1 MRRKSEIVLLS
12 VCSSILVWMVLSFF
26 DINAHNMT
34 DQDYA
39 GWNLFLIFV
48 QDEQP
53 KEDEFLPVIKT
64 EPKIE
69 QMVCRKI
76 ESRKD
81 SGKKKKQNKK
91 KQKKQK
97 KRVVS
102 NKDVLNLARIIQ
114 AENGGHKDD
123 EALLLTGVVVLKR
136 VKSRNY
142 PDTIMG
148 VISQKGQ
155 YSTYADGKFWNK
167 PSKRSMRIAKRL
179 LSTNIVHDYPDN
191 LVFQAEFRQGKS
203 VYKKLGHE
211 YFCLS

>member
-12 VCSSILVWMVLSFF
+12 VCTSILVWMVLSFF

-39 GWNLFLIFV
+39 RWNFFLVFV
-48 QDEQP
+48 QEES
-53 KEDEFLPVIKT
+53 KEDEFLPIINT

-76 ESRKD
+76 ESRKE
-81 SGKKKKQNKK
+81 SKKKKKKK
-91 KQKKQK
+91 KQKKN
-97 KRVVS
+97 VAP
-102 NKDVLNLARIIQ
+102 NKDVMNLARIIQ
-114 AENGGHKDD
+114 AENGGHEDD
-123 EALLLTGVVVLKR
+123 EALLLTGIVILKR
-136 VKSRNY
+136 VKSRHY

-167 PSKRSMRIAKRL
+167 PSKRSMRIAKKIL
-179 LSTNIVHDYPDN
+179 KTNIAERYPDN

-211 YFCLS
+211 YFCLA

>member
-12 VCSSILVWMVLSFF
+12 ICTSILVWMVLSFF

-39 GWNLFLIFV
+39 GWNLFLIFA

-53 KEDEFLPVIKT
+53 KEDEFLPIINT

-76 ESRKD
+76 ESDKA
-81 SGKKKKQNKK
+81 SEKKK

-97 KRVVS
+97 KQKNNVVS

-114 AENGGHKDD
+114 AENGGHEDD
-123 EALLLTGVVVLKR
+123 EALLLTGVVILKR
-136 VKSRNY
+136 VKSKHY

-155 YSTYADGKFWNK
+155 YSTYADGKFWNE
-167 PSKRSMRIAKRL
+167 PSKRSMRIAKSL

-191 LVFQAEFRQGKS
+191 LVFQAEFEQGRAI
-203 VYKKLGHE
+203 YKKLGYE
-211 YFCLS
+211 YFCLA

>member
-12 VCSSILVWMVLSFF
+12 ICTSILVWMVLSFF

-39 GWNLFLIFV
+39 GWNIFLIFA

-53 KEDEFLPVIKT
+53 KEDEFLPIINT

-69 QMVCRKI
+69 QMFCRKI
-76 ESRKD
+76 ESNKA
-81 SGKKKKQNKK
+81 SEKMKKQKKKK
-91 KQKKQK
+91 KQKKH
-97 KRVVS
+97 VVS

-114 AENGGHKDD
+114 AENGGHEDD
-123 EALLLTGVVVLKR
+123 EALFLTGVVVLKR
-136 VKSRNY
+136 VKSKHY

-148 VISQKGQ
+148 VISQNGQ
-155 YSTYADGKFWNK
+155 YSTYADGKFWNE
-167 PSKRSMRIAKRL
+167 PSKRSMGIAKKL

-191 LVFQAEFRQGKS
+191 LVFQAEFEQGRA
-203 VYKKLGHE
+203 VYKKLGYE
-211 YFCLS
+211 YFCLA

>member
-12 VCSSILVWMVLSFF
+12 VCTSILAWMVLSFF

-39 GWNLFLIFV
+39 GWNLFLIFA

-53 KEDEFLPVIKT
+53 KEDEFLPIINA
-64 EPKIE
+64 EPNIE
-69 QMVCRKI
+69 QIVCRKI
-76 ESRKD
+76 ESNKA
-81 SGKKKKQNKK
+81 SGKKKKQKNKK
-91 KQKKQK
+91 KQKKN
-97 KRVVS
+97 VMS

-114 AENGGHKDD
+114 AENGGHEDD
-123 EALLLTGVVVLKR
+123 EALLLTGIVVLKR
-136 VKSRNY
+136 VKSKHY
-142 PDTIMG
+142 PDTITG

-155 YSTYADGKFWNK
+155 YSTYEDGKFWNN

-179 LSTNIVHDYPDN
+179 LSTDIADDYPDN

-203 VYKKLGHE
+203 VYKKLGYE
-211 YFCLS
+211 YFCLA

>member
-1 MRRKSEIVLLS
+1 MRRKAEIILLS
-12 VCSSILVWMVLSFF
+12 VCSSILAWMVLSFF

-39 GWNLFLIFV
+39 GWNLFLIFA

-53 KEDEFLPVIKT
+53 KEDEFLPIINEEQKV
-64 EPKIE
+64 E

-76 ESRKD
+76 DGNKASV
-81 SGKKKKQNKK
+81 KKKKQNKK
-91 KQKKQK
+91 KKQK

-102 NKDVLNLARIIQ
+102 NKDILSLARIIQ
-114 AENGGHKDD
+114 AENGGHEDD

-136 VKSRNY
+136 VKSKHY
-142 PDTIMG
+142 PDTIIG

-155 YSTYADGKFWNK
+155 YSTYADGKFWNE
-167 PSKRSMRIAKRL
+167 PSKRSMRIAKML

-191 LVFQAEFRQGKS
+191 LVFQAEFEQGRAI
-203 VYKKLGHE
+203 YKKLGYE
-211 YFCLS
+211 YFCLA

>member
-12 VCSSILVWMVLSFF
+12 VCTSILAWMVLSFF

-39 GWNLFLIFV
+39 GWNIFLIFA

-53 KEDEFLPVIKT
+53 KEDEFLPIINT
-64 EPKIE
+64 EPKVE
-69 QMVCRKI
+69 QIVCRKI
-76 ESRKD
+76 ERKKE
-81 SGKKKKQNKK
+81 SGEKKNQKKQK
-91 KQKKQK
+91 KKQK

-114 AENGGHKDD
+114 AENGGHEDD

-136 VKSRNY
+136 VKSKNY
-142 PDTIMG
+142 PSTIMG

-155 YSTYADGKFWNK
+155 YSTYADGKFWNE
-167 PSKRSMRIAKRL
+167 PSKRSMRIAKKL
-179 LSTNIVHDYPDN
+179 LTTDISDEYPDN
-191 LVFQAEFRQGKS
+191 LVFQSEFKQGRT
-203 VYKKLGHE
+203 VYKKLGYE
-211 YFCLS
+211 YFCLA

>member
-12 VCSSILVWMVLSFF
+12 ICTSILVWMVLSFF

-39 GWNLFLIFV
+39 GWNIFLIFA

-53 KEDEFLPVIKT
+53 KDDEFLPIINT

-69 QMVCRKI
+69 QMVYRKI
-76 ESRKD
+76 ESNKA
-81 SGKKKKQNKK
+81 SGKKK

-97 KRVVS
+97 KQKNNVVS
-102 NKDVLNLARIIQ
+102 NKDVMNLARIIQ
-114 AENGGHKDD
+114 AENGGHEDD

-136 VKSRNY
+136 VKSKYY

-155 YSTYADGKFWNK
+155 YSTYADGKFWNE
-167 PSKRSMRIAKRL
+167 PSKRSMRISKKL
-179 LSTNIVHDYPDN
+179 LSTDIADDYPDN
-191 LVFQAEFRQGKS
+191 LVFQAEFEQGRA

-211 YFCLS
+211 YFCLA

>member
-34 DQDYA
+34 NKEYA
-39 GWNLFLIFV
+39 GWNIFLIFA

-53 KEDEFLPVIKT
+53 KEDEFLPIINT

-69 QMVCRKI
+69 KMVCRKI
-76 ESRKD
+76 ESNKA
-81 SGKKKKQNKK
+81 SEKKK
-91 KQKKQK
+91 KQKKN
-97 KRVVS
+97 VVS
-102 NKDVLNLARIIQ
+102 NKDVLSLARIIQ
-114 AENGGHKDD
+114 AENGGHEDD

-136 VKSRNY
+136 VKSKHY

-148 VISQKGQ
+148 VISQSGQ
-155 YSTYADGKFWNK
+155 YSTYADGKFWNE
-167 PSKRSMRIAKRL
+167 PSKRSMRIAKKL

-191 LVFQAEFRQGKS
+191 LVFQAEFEQGRA
-203 VYKKLGHE
+203 VYKKLGYE
-211 YFCLS
+211 YFCLA

>member
-12 VCSSILVWMVLSFF
+12 ICTSILVWMVLSFF

-39 GWNLFLIFV
+39 GWNLFLIFA

-53 KEDEFLPVIKT
+53 KEDEFLPIINT

-76 ESRKD
+76 ESNKA
-81 SGKKKKQNKK
+81 SEKKKKQKNKK
-91 KQKKQK
+91 KQKKN
-97 KRVVS
+97 VMS

-114 AENGGHKDD
+114 AENGGHEDD
-123 EALLLTGVVVLKR
+123 EALLLTGIVVLKR
-136 VKSRNY
+136 VKSKHY
-142 PDTIMG
+142 PDTITG

-155 YSTYADGKFWNK
+155 YSTYADGKFWNE
-167 PSKRSMRIAKRL
+167 PSNRSMRIAKKL
-179 LSTNIVHDYPDN
+179 LSTDIADDYPDN
-191 LVFQAEFRQGKS
+191 LVFQAEFEQGRE
-203 VYKKLGHE
+203 VYKKLGYE
-211 YFCLS
+211 YFCLA

>member
-12 VCSSILVWMVLSFF
+12 VCTSILVWMVLSFF

-39 GWNLFLIFV
+39 GWNLFLIFA

-53 KEDEFLPVIKT
+53 KECEFLPIINE

-76 ESRKD
+76 ESNKA
-81 SGKKKKQNKK
+81 SEKKKNQK

-97 KRVVS
+97 KNVVP
-102 NKDVLNLARIIQ
+102 NEDVMNLARIIQ
-114 AENGGHKDD
+114 AENGGHEDD
-123 EALLLTGVVVLKR
+123 EALLLTGVVVMKR
-136 VKSRNY
+136 VKSNHY

-155 YSTYADGKFWNK
+155 YSTYADGKFWNE
-167 PSKRSMRIAKRL
+167 PSKRSMRIANKIL
-179 LSTNIVHDYPDN
+179 KTNIAERYPDN
-191 LVFQAEFRQGKS
+191 LVFQAEFEQGRAI
-203 VYKKLGHE
+203 YKKLGYE
-211 YFCLS
+211 YFCLA

>member
-12 VCSSILVWMVLSFF
+12 VCTSILAWMVLSFF

-39 GWNLFLIFV
+39 GWNLFLIFA

-53 KEDEFLPVIKT
+53 KEDEFLPIINT

-76 ESRKD
+76 ES
-81 SGKKKKQNKK
+81 SEEIVEKK
-91 KQKKQK
+91 KQKKK
-97 KRVVS
+97 KKHVVS

-114 AENGGHKDD
+114 AENGGHEDD

-136 VKSRNY
+136 VKSKYY

-167 PSKRSMRIAKRL
+167 PSKRSMRIAKKIL
-179 LSTNIVHDYPDN
+179 KTNIAEKYPDN
-191 LVFQAEFRQGKS
+191 LVFQSEFKQGRA
-203 VYKKLGHE
+203 VYKKLGYE
-211 YFCLS
+211 YFCLA

>member
-1 MRRKSEIVLLS
+1 MRRKLEVVLLS

-34 DQDYA
+34 DQKYA
-39 GWNLFLIFV
+39 RWNLFLIFDR
-48 QDEQP
+48 DEQP
-53 KEDEFLPVIKT
+53 KEDEALPIINT
-64 EPKIE
+64 EPKVE

-76 ESRKD
+76 ESDNASVKRK
-81 SGKKKKQNKK
+81 SKKKKK
-91 KQKKQK
+91 KQKKN
-97 KRVVS
+97 VMS

-123 EALLLTGVVVLKR
+123 EALLLTGVVALKR
-136 VKSRNY
+136 VKSKNY

-155 YSTYADGKFWNK
+155 YSTYADGKFWNE
-167 PSKRSMRIAKRL
+167 PSKRSMRIAKKL

-191 LVFQAEFRQGKS
+191 LVFQAEFEQGRAI
-203 VYKKLGHE
+203 YKKLGYE
-211 YFCLS
+211 YFCLA